1 MVVDR
6 RLAFHLAF
14 LLLILCTWTLPSSA
28 RMAGAFISNR
38 PIFQP
43 LYRPSTC
50 PQSAYTHLAAKPKA
64 GANDNVEVLQRQ
76 RTLTD
81 AMNLLSDWDEEQQAF
96 VLKYADASAPL
107 GDWRGLRK
115 VLNEEE
121 RLEMQQACK
130 TLCEDASFVLVGLN
144 AETESEALQAFREW
158 ITGLKLPMPDSV
170 PYMDDISGI
179 EYNSLEEMPEDFRL
193 LLKGAVHIAYNS
205 KADADPVTGDD
216 SMAPAKAH
224 LMPYPAP
231 DRGVVFTPILEG
243 FFTQYGDIPLD
254 LFSPDDAETRRGKY
268 TAAPRRSADLAAEQ
282 QAAIGNAEAAK
293 ILLQRARQAPSQDT
307 SA

>member
-1 MVVDR
+1 MLVFV
-6 RLAFHLAF
+6 
-14 LLLILCTWTLPSSA
+14 LLLLCTWTTPSSA
-28 RMAGAFISNR
+28 RMSGAFIANQR
-38 PIFQP
+38 IFLP
-43 LYRPSTC
+43 LSRPSIC
-50 PQSAYTHLAAKPKA
+50 PQTSCNHLAAKPKA
-64 GANDNVEVLQRQ
+64 GATDSDEVLQRQ

-96 VLKYADASAPL
+96 VLKYADANAPL

-115 VLNEEE
+115 VLDEEE
-121 RLEMQQACK
+121 RVEMQRACK
-130 TLCEDASFVLVGLN
+130 ILCEEAAYVLVGLN
-144 AETESEALQAFREW
+144 AESESEALEAFREW
-158 ITGLKLPMPDSV
+158 ITRLELPMPESV
-170 PYMDDISGI
+170 PYMDDISGL

-205 KADADPVTGDD
+205 KAGADPVTGDD

-254 LFSPDDAETRRGKY
+254 LFSTEDAETRRLKY
-268 TAAPRRSADLAAEQ
+268 TITPRRTANLAAEQ

-293 ILLQRARQAPSQDT
+293 ILLQRASQAPPQDV

>member
-1 MVVDR
+1 
-6 RLAFHLAF
+6 
-14 LLLILCTWTLPSSA
+14 
-28 RMAGAFISNR
+28 MAGAFVHNQ
-38 PIFQP
+38 PICLP
-43 LYRPSTC
+43 LHRPSICFRTSC
-50 PQSAYTHLAAKPKA
+50 KPLGAKPRA
-64 GANDNVEVLQRQ
+64 GANDNAEVLQRQ
-76 RTLTD
+76 KTLTD

-121 RLEMQQACK
+121 RLEMQKACK
-130 TLCEDASFVLVGLN
+130 TLCEDAAYVLVGLN
-144 AETESEALQAFREW
+144 AETESEAMQAFREW
-158 ITGLKLPMPDSV
+158 IAGLKLPMPESV
-170 PYMDDISGI
+170 PYMDDISGL

-205 KADADPVTGDD
+205 KAGADPVTGDD

-254 LFSPDDAETRRGKY
+254 LFSPEDAETRRGKY
-268 TAAPRRSADLAAEQ
+268 TTSPRRSTELVAEQ
-282 QAAIGNAEAAK
+282 QAAIGNVEAAK
-293 ILLQRARQAPSQDT
+293 ILLQRARQPPAQGPS
-307 SA
+307 A